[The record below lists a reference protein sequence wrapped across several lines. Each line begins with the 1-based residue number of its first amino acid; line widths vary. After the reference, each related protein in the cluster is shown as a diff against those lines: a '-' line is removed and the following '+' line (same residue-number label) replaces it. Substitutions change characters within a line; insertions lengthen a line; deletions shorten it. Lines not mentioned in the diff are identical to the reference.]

1 MLSSA
6 PLTIPHEQGGSGSPP
21 PWALTDRAVSAPPD
35 PPTWSPF
42 QAPVR
47 SGAGGSYSSTVH
59 KTSLRRGG
67 FRGRPLSALPS
78 ARLDTAEPDCPGAA
92 DPLTGRDRS
101 PAEPPDGRILL
112 PAQLG
117 GSAHHRGDHDLRGG
131 QRLEPDAGRLHRRDD
146 RRVEA
151 HDERRA

>member
-47 SGAGGSYSSTVH
+47 SGAGGSYASIVQ

-67 FRGRPLSALPS
+67 PL
-78 ARLDTAEPDCPGAA
+78 
-92 DPLTGRDRS
+92 RS
-101 PAEPPDGRILL
+101 PPRTSPPGRRRPPRPAPRRPRPSPSRL
-112 PAQLG
+112 PPPPPAAPPLPPNP
-117 GSAHHRGDHDLRGG
+117 R
-131 QRLEPDAGRLHRRDD
+131 P
-146 RRVEA
+146 
-151 HDERRA
+151 